1 MSCETLR
8 TPHLP
13 VTMAKFV
20 VEFSPPEKIKS
31 EPCDVTD
38 SIVNY
43 RMVLAPFQK
52 QTQVEFNNIKLKEI
66 AVRFLTVVN
75 PLDRHGQFVL
85 PPPSDG
91 VYFDV
96 YEFTLEPNSECELS
110 ITWQPSKHGNMRKS
124 IRIEQVDNN
133 KKFDFVIL
141 GNCNSP
147 PYKKLKGAT
156 SKSKIL
162 NLTKKQL
169 KCGQEK
175 VLPNKTKHVNS
186 KNERIILVK
195 PLANV
200 PEPIIEET
208 QPIRRQTYSVREKEN
223 LPISKKIILG
233 RDTILKSPERSIKRP
248 DQRRQ
253 DHVFNKHFNLK
264 NLTNSSSSMSDDSL
278 EKPLNQMIMNIS
290 QLNEFYLT
298 PLKST
303 ENLLSPF
310 SVKKQFNNF
319 DGQMSFDVTD
329 APLES
334 TLSNSSI
341 FEPQDE
347 LTAALTYTPENQKP
361 TKVCVN
367 LWNKFIKSPED
378 ELTNGGT
385 NVGVHTLNSQPFVS
399 SSEVESNNF
408 EQKCEWS
415 PTHTI
420 HKRTMITWSGTKPKR
435 PSFSIKY
442 SPYYKCSPKTSMTSK
457 NKVKQ
462 CSTNPRTTR
471 LKSPKLDKYDEYLKC
486 LANPQLLYHNNA
498 EDPFLKMS
506 EYYEAEWLDRQESDM
521 IRWLNAML
529 TPTEKLVDEE
539 QSSDLEQ
546 AAMAWVEASKTC
558 HKNKPMQFATQ
569 KDLFVAQ
576 MYRQSPQQW
585 SALRKATT
593 NLITSSNVTSV
604 LTKLT
609 VSIEKDLITLRDD
622 RQIHLDLSIKKKIID
637 LLKCYNPL
645 WFRIGLE
652 AIYGQIV
659 HVKPGSKDLDGI
671 GWFVRKNLFNNDY
684 VKQKFTK
691 TTVLQVNLPS
701 YNAAMKKFILRKIF
715 MLIYFLDRAKEQQ
728 LIRHNPC
735 LFKTNSPYKSSY
747 DLMMGFCADMVTAHG
762 DIVRRLRSIGYN
774 LTHKQTH
781 LDEVNYAVKSLND
794 LRDGTRITRVVEILF
809 KGNPLSQKLR
819 LPAISKLQK
828 IHNVNLAFTRISEH
842 ISVEGNINTRD
853 IVNGHREKILSLF
866 WQIIYKYLTPRY
878 NKAATKIQNWWRNSS
893 LKLVISKRIRA
904 KTIAK
909 RHLAASSIQARV
921 RGHLIRKKWPQLR
934 AELVENREMLHAAST
949 TIKHYLKDKLKL
961 LTEDRKRFIILRRTV
976 VFIQKKYRNKMA
988 MVKEQQKYLKSKRS
1002 AIIIQKVFRGFILR
1016 KHWPGI
1022 NNNLIAEKTKRV
1034 SAINTIKRLL
1044 RKNLPPTKNR
1054 LTFLKLKHTVL
1065 YIESRYVANK
1075 MMKQQMERYAALKS
1089 ATIFVQRLFRAN
1101 VAMKRERENY
1111 LKVKRS
1117 ALMVQKVFRGFV
1129 TRKHWPDVRKR
1140 LMLENERR
1148 VNAINTIKRVL
1159 RKNLPPTQNRIT
1171 FLKLKRTVLYIESRY
1186 IANTIMKLQTKR
1198 YTALKHATVFVQRRF
1213 RANMAGARERIRY
1226 LNYQRSAVLIQKM
1239 FRCFVARKHWP
1250 TMRDRLQL
1258 EKERRIAAVNI
1269 VKRALRRNLPTTQ
1282 DRADFVRMRAAALV
1296 VQQAWRAKRLMMVQ
1310 REWYTTSQYA
1320 TVYVQRT
1327 FRAKIAMRSGRR
1339 EYLKAK
1345 RAAVLIQKVYRGY
1358 VTRSMWSEVRDRLAT
1373 ERALRVRAANMIKRA
1388 LRRCL
1393 PATRDRLYYERLRQ
1407 SVVAVQRRYRA
1418 KVTMRTQREA
1428 YLMLRYST
1436 LVIQRRFRA
1445 NRSARCDRHLYVRL
1459 KTVTVGMQAAA
1470 RGYLFRQLMW
1480 PALMVELTSRRL
1492 LLIRCANIVKRTFMK
1507 HLADNDRRR
1516 FLELQRAAV
1525 KVQRWFRACVQAR
1538 EYAKLRAA
1546 TVMVQQQFRANRA
1559 ARQQR
1564 AEYLRI
1570 RNTIVMLQAQAR
1582 RFLARLRWPVVKR
1595 DLQAQQ
1601 DRLAAAS
1608 NTVKRFLRRCLPTTY
1623 ERSEY
1628 LRLRQA
1634 VIVMQTRYRALV
1646 AARCGRVE
1654 YVRLRLSA
1662 IILQKQYRDRKA
1674 NRAAIF
1680 LQAHVRGY
1688 LARRQW
1694 PQLRHCLAAERKLKA
1709 DSKLEKYKAASKIQ
1723 AAVRGFLTRKR
1734 FPKIKDDLISQKR
1747 VCAVT
1752 KIQTLW
1758 RGYCVR
1764 KKYQCRR
1771 DTVRMPRRS
1780 AQTLGRRHND
1790 VMDVLKKQKR
1800 NEYSYKEL
1808 ATVFWNLD
1816 TCTSLSKELCMKTAD
1831 GAIVDYIFHFLQYS
1845 NQSQPSIEA
1854 REPAIRVLI
1863 NLLRYHETSW
1873 IIWTRTVN
1881 ADMVKELI
1889 KMMKMSCGKFGSAN
1903 KLFCLIATLIWIVLQ
1918 DPKKKQYF
1926 KSHPIADFKYMM
1938 DSLNRRYKTRKID
1951 KKLMVL
1957 PSTRP
1962 TWYIGSKCQK
1972 CFESDLFATTQVCK
1986 MLNIIK

>member
-1 MSCETLR
+1 
-8 TPHLP
+8 
-13 VTMAKFV
+13 MAKFV

-31 EPCDVTD
+31 EPYDVTD

-75 PLDRHGQFVL
+75 PLDKHGQFVL
-85 PPPSDG
+85 PLPSDG

-96 YEFTLEPNSECELS
+96 YKFTLEPNSQRELS
-110 ITWQPSKHGNMRKS
+110 ITWQPSQYGNMRKL
-124 IRIEQVDNN
+124 IKIEQVDNN
-133 KKFDFVIL
+133 KKYDFVIL

-147 PYKKLKGAT
+147 SYKKFKGAT
-156 SKSKIL
+156 STTSKTKIS

-169 KCGQEK
+169 KREQEK
-175 VLPNKTKHVNS
+175 VLPKKTNHISS
-186 KNERIILVK
+186 KTERIILVK
-195 PLANV
+195 NPVNI
-200 PEPIIEET
+200 PEPISEEIP
-208 QPIRRQTYSVREKEN
+208 PIRRQTYLVGEKEN
-223 LPISKKIILG
+223 LPVSKKNVLC
-233 RDTILKSPERSIKRP
+233 RDTILTSPERSIKRP
-248 DQRRQ
+248 DQKRQ
-253 DHVFNKHFNLK
+253 DHVFNNHFNLK
-264 NLTNSSSSMSDDSL
+264 NLNNSSSPMSDDSL
-278 EKPLNQMIMNIS
+278 EKPLNKIFINNS
-290 QLNEFYLT
+290 QLNDFYLT

-310 SVKKQFNNF
+310 SVKKQINN
-319 DGQMSFDVTD
+319 FDVTD
-329 APLES
+329 GPLVT
-334 TLSNSSI
+334 TLSNSFVSKPLDGFTSDLI
-341 FEPQDE
+341 D
-347 LTAALTYTPENQKP
+347 TPENQKSSN
-361 TKVCVN
+361 VCVN
-367 LWNKFIKSPED
+367 LWNKFLKSPED

-385 NVGVHTLNSQPFVS
+385 NVWSHTVNSRPS
-399 SSEVESNNF
+399 TSPSDVESNDF
-408 EQKCEWS
+408 IQKCEMS
-415 PTHTI
+415 PTHNI
-420 HKRTMITWSGTKPKR
+420 HQHTMITWGGTKSKR
-435 PSFSIKY
+435 PSFSIKN
-442 SPYYKCSPKTSMTSK
+442 SLYYKCSPKTSMTSK

-471 LKSPKLDKYDEYLKC
+471 LKTPKLDKYDEYLKC

-506 EYYEAEWLDRQESDM
+506 EYYETEWLDRQESDM

-539 QSSDLEQ
+539 QSNELEE

-576 MYRQSPQQW
+576 IYRQSPQQW

-593 NLITSSNVTSV
+593 NLITSSSVTSV
-604 LTKLT
+604 LSKLT

-622 RQIHLDLSIKKKIID
+622 RQIHLDLSLKKKIID

-659 HVKPGSKDLDGI
+659 HVKPGSNDLDGI

-684 VKQKFTK
+684 VKQKFIK
-691 TTVLQVNLPS
+691 TTVLQMNLPS
-701 YNAAMKKFILRKIF
+701 YNTAMKKFILRKMF

-774 LTHKQTH
+774 LAHKQTH

-842 ISVEGNINTRD
+842 ISIEGNITTRD
-853 IVNGHREKILSLF
+853 IVNGHREKMLSLF

-878 NKAATKIQNWWRNSS
+878 NNAATKIQNWWRNSS

-909 RHLAASSIQARV
+909 RHIAATDIQARV

-934 AELVENREMLHAAST
+934 AELVKNRDVLHTAST
-949 TIKHYLKDKLKL
+949 TIKRYLKDKLKL
-961 LTEDRKRFIILRRTV
+961 LTDDRKRFIILRRTV
-976 VFIQKKYRNKMA
+976 VFVQKKYRNKMA
-988 MVKEQQKYLKSKRS
+988 MVKERQKYLKFKQS
-1002 AIIIQKVFRGFILR
+1002 AIVIQKAFRGFMLR
-1016 KHWPGI
+1016 KNWPEI
-1022 NNNLIAEKTKRV
+1022 KNNLIAEKTKRIAAV
-1034 SAINTIKRLL
+1034 DTIKRFL
-1044 RKNLPPTKNR
+1044 RKNLSLTQDR
-1054 LTFLKLKHTVL
+1054 LAYLKLKRTVL
-1065 YIESRYVANK
+1065 YAESRYVANK
-1075 MMKQQMERYAALKS
+1075 TTKLQMKRYAALKS
-1089 ATIFVQRLFRAN
+1089 AAVCVQRRFRAN
-1101 VAMKRERENY
+1101 AAMKRERENY
-1111 LKVKRS
+1111 LKAKRS
-1117 ALMVQKVFRGFV
+1117 ALTVQKVFRGFAA
-1129 TRKHWPDVRKR
+1129 RRRWPDVRYR
-1140 LMLENERR
+1140 LVSENERR
-1148 VNAINTIKRVL
+1148 TAAVNTIKRAL
-1159 RKNLPPTQNRIT
+1159 RKNLPPTRDRLT
-1171 FLKLKRTVLYIESRY
+1171 FLTLKRAVLYTESRY
-1186 IANTIMKLQTKR
+1186 VANKSTKSQTER
-1198 YTALKHATVFVQRRF
+1198 YAALKNAAVFVQRRF
-1213 RANMAGARERIRY
+1213 RANAAATRDRQRY
-1226 LNYQRSAVLIQKM
+1226 LNARRSAVLIQKT
-1239 FRCFVARKHWP
+1239 FRCFVAKKRWP
-1250 TMRDRLQL
+1250 ATRDRLRS
-1258 EKERRIAAVNI
+1258 EMERRVAAADT
-1269 VKRALRRNLPTTQ
+1269 VKRALRRNLPAT
-1282 DRADFVRMRAAALV
+1282 RERVEFAGLRSAALF
-1296 VQQAWRAKRLMMVQ
+1296 VQRTWRAKNLMRVQ

-1327 FRAKIAMRSGRR
+1327 FRAKVAMRSGRR
-1339 EYLKAK
+1339 EYLKVK
-1345 RAAVLIQKVYRGY
+1345 RSAVIIQKVYRAY
-1358 VTRSMWSEVRDRLAT
+1358 VARRVWPDVRDRLVADRA
-1373 ERALRVRAANMIKRA
+1373 ERARAADVIKRA
-1388 LRRCL
+1388 LRRRL
-1393 PATRDRLYYERLRQ
+1393 PVVPDRLHYERLRR
-1407 SVVAVQRRYRA
+1407 SAVAVQRRYRA
-1418 KVTMRTQREA
+1418 NVAMRTQREA
-1428 YLMLRYST
+1428 YRSLRRSV
-1436 LVIQRRFRA
+1436 LAVQRRFRA
-1445 NRSARCDRHLYVRL
+1445 NRDARRDRSQYARLRSAA
-1459 KTVTVGMQAAA
+1459 VGLQAAA
-1470 RGYLFRQLMW
+1470 RGHLFRRHRWPTLM
-1480 PALMVELTSRRL
+1480 AELTSRRL
-1492 LLIRCANIVKRTFMK
+1492 LMTRCADTVKRALMRR
-1507 HLADNDRRR
+1507 LADGDRRR
-1516 FLELQRAAV
+1516 FLELRRAAIV
-1525 KVQRWFRACVQAR
+1525 VQRRFRTRRQAR
-1538 EYAKLRAA
+1538 EYAKLRDAA
-1546 TVMVQQQFRANRA
+1546 ITVQQRFRANRA
-1559 ARQQR
+1559 ARR
-1564 AEYLRI
+1564 HRTEYLRV
-1570 RNTIVMLQAQAR
+1570 RAAAVLLQACVRGRRAR
-1582 RFLARLRWPVVKR
+1582 VRWPVVKR
-1595 DLQAQQ
+1595 DLQAHQN
-1601 DRLAAAS
+1601 RLVASS
-1608 NTVKRFLRRCLPTTY
+1608 NTVKKFLRLCLPATD
-1623 ERSEY
+1623 ERCEY
-1628 LRLRQA
+1628 LRLRRAA
-1634 VIVMQTRYRALV
+1634 VAVQTRYRAVV
-1646 AARCGRVE
+1646 AGRHDRAE
-1654 YVRLRLSA
+1654 YLRLRRCA
-1662 IILQKQYRDRKA
+1662 IVLQRWYRDC
-1674 NRAAIF
+1674 RALRSVVL
-1680 LQAHVRGY
+1680 LQAYIRGC
-1688 LARRQW
+1688 LIRRRW
-1694 PQLRHCLAAERKLKA
+1694 PELKHRLEAERKLEA
-1709 DSKLEKYKAASKIQ
+1709 DSKQEKYKAATKIQ

-1734 FPKIKDDLISQKR
+1734 FPKLRDELITQKR
-1747 VCAVT
+1747 ACAIT
-1752 KIQTLW
+1752 LIQALW

-1790 VMDVLKKQKR
+1790 VVDILNKQKK

-1845 NQSQPSIEA
+1845 NQSQPSTEA

-1863 NLLRYHETSW
+1863 NLLRYHETTW

-1903 KLFCLIATLIWIVLQ
+1903 KLFCLIATFIWIALQ
-1918 DPKKKQYF
+1918 DPEKKRYF
-1926 KSHPIADFKYMM
+1926 KSNPTGDFKYMM
-1938 DSLNRRYKTRKID
+1938 DSLNRRYKTHKID

>member
-1 MSCETLR
+1 
-8 TPHLP
+8 
-13 VTMAKFV
+13 MAKFV

-31 EPCDVTD
+31 EPYDVTD

-110 ITWQPSKHGNMRKS
+110 ITWQPSRHGNMRKL

-133 KKFDFVIL
+133 KKYDFVIL

-147 PYKKLKGAT
+147 PHKNLKSNT
-156 SKSKIL
+156 SKSKIS

-169 KCGQEK
+169 KCGLEK
-175 VLPNKTKHVNS
+175 VLPNKTKHISS
-186 KNERIILVK
+186 KSERIILVK
-195 PLANV
+195 NHPPNI
-200 PEPIIEET
+200 PEPISEET
-208 QPIRRQTYSVREKEN
+208 QPIRRQTYLVGEKEN
-223 LPISKKIILG
+223 LPISKKISLG

-253 DHVFNKHFNLK
+253 DHVFNKHFNFK
-264 NLTNSSSSMSDDSL
+264 NLNNSSSSMSDDSL
-278 EKPLNQMIMNIS
+278 EKPLNKIIMNIS
-290 QLNEFYLT
+290 QLNDLCLT

-319 DGQMSFDVTD
+319 DSRMSFDVTD
-329 APLES
+329 GLLDS
-334 TLSNSSI
+334 SLSNSSI
-341 FEPQDE
+341 FIPQDE
-347 LTAALTYTPENQKP
+347 LATALTYTPENQKP
-361 TKVCVN
+361 TKVCMN

-385 NVGVHTLNSQPFVS
+385 NDGLHTINSQPFVS
-399 SSEVESNNF
+399 SSEVESIDF
-408 EQKCEWS
+408 EQKCKWS

-420 HKRTMITWSGTKPKR
+420 HQPTMITWSGTKPKR
-435 PSFSIKY
+435 PSFSIKH

-471 LKSPKLDKYDEYLKC
+471 LKTPKLDKYDEYLKC
-486 LANPQLLYHNNA
+486 LANPQLVYHNNA

-506 EYYEAEWLDRQESDM
+506 EYYETEWLDRQESDM

-585 SALRKATT
+585 SALRKATI

-604 LTKLT
+604 LSKLT

-622 RQIHLDLSIKKKIID
+622 RQIHLDLSLKKKIID

-659 HVKPGSKDLDGI
+659 HVKPGSNDLDGI
-671 GWFVRKNLFNNDY
+671 GWFVRKNLFNSDY

-735 LFKTNSPYKSSY
+735 LFKTDSPYKSSY

-794 LRDGTRITRVVEILF
+794 LRDGTRITRVVDILF

-842 ISVEGNINTRD
+842 ISVEGNISTRD

-866 WQIIYKYLTPRY
+866 WQIIYKYLTPKY
-878 NKAATKIQNWWRNSS
+878 NNAATKIQNWWRNSS

-949 TIKHYLKDKLKL
+949 TVKRYLKDKLKL

-976 VFIQKKYRNKMA
+976 VFVQKKYRNKMT
-988 MVKEQQKYLKSKRS
+988 MVKEQRNYLKLKRS

-1016 KHWPGI
+1016 KHWPRI
-1022 NNNLIAEKTKRV
+1022 KNNLIADKTKRI
-1034 SAINTIKRLL
+1034 AAANTIKRLL
-1044 RKNLPPTKNR
+1044 RKNLPPTQDRLTFLKLKRTVLYTESLYVANKMTKLHTERYAALKSATVFVQRLFRANVSMKRERENYLKAKRSALMVQKMFRGFVMRKYWPDARNRLVSENGRRVDAINTIKRVLRKSLPPTQDR

-1065 YIESRYVANK
+1065 YTESLYVANK
-1075 MMKQQMERYAALKS
+1075 MMKLHAE
-1089 ATIFVQRLFRAN
+1089 
-1101 VAMKRERENY
+1101 
-1111 LKVKRS
+1111 
-1117 ALMVQKVFRGFV
+1117 
-1129 TRKHWPDVRKR
+1129 
-1140 LMLENERR
+1140 
-1148 VNAINTIKRVL
+1148 
-1159 RKNLPPTQNRIT
+1159 
-1171 FLKLKRTVLYIESRY
+1171 
-1186 IANTIMKLQTKR
+1186 R
-1198 YTALKHATVFVQRRF
+1198 YTALKNATVFVQRRF
-1213 RANMAGARERIRY
+1213 RANVLATRDRERY
-1226 LNYQRSAVLIQKM
+1226 LNYQRSAVLIQKT
-1239 FRCFVARKHWP
+1239 FRCFVARKRWP
-1250 TMRDRLQL
+1250 ATRERLL
-1258 EKERRIAAVNI
+1258 SDMEKRVAAANT

-1282 DRADFVRMRAAALV
+1282 DRANFVRVKAAALF
-1296 VQQAWRAKRLMMVQ
+1296 VQRAWRAKHLMMVQ

-1327 FRAKIAMRSGRR
+1327 FRAKVAMRSGRR

-1345 RAAVLIQKVYRGY
+1345 QSAVFIQKVYRGY
-1358 VTRSMWSEVRDRLAT
+1358 VARRMWPDVRDRLVAERT
-1373 ERALRVRAANMIKRA
+1373 ERVLAADVIKRA
-1388 LRRCL
+1388 LRRRL
-1393 PATRDRLYYERLRQ
+1393 PATQDRLSYERLRH

-1418 KVTMRTQREA
+1418 NVAMRTQREA
-1428 YLMLRYST
+1428 YLMLRRSVLT
-1436 LVIQRRFRA
+1436 IQRRFRA
-1445 NRSARCDRHLYVRL
+1445 NLLARRDRHLYMRL
-1459 KTVTVGMQAAA
+1459 KFTAAGLQAAA
-1470 RGYLFRQLMW
+1470 RGHLFRQLQW
-1480 PALMVELTSRRL
+1480 PSLMVELTSRRL
-1492 LLIRCANIVKRTFMK
+1492 LLTRCANTVKRTLMRR
-1507 HLADNDRRR
+1507 LAVDDRRQ
-1516 FLELQRAAV
+1516 FLELRLATV
-1525 KVQRWFRACVQAR
+1525 KVQCWFRARRQAR
-1538 EYAKLRAA
+1538 EYAKLRVAVV
-1546 TVMVQQQFRANRA
+1546 TVQQRFRANQA
-1559 ARQQR
+1559 ARRQR
-1564 AEYLRI
+1564 EEFLRV
-1570 RNTIVMLQAQAR
+1570 RTAMVLLQACAR
-1582 RFLARLRWPVVKR
+1582 GHLARVRWPVVKR
-1595 DLQAQQ
+1595 DLQAHSDQ
-1601 DRLAAAS
+1601 LAAAS
-1608 NTVKRFLRRCLPTTY
+1608 NRIKRFLRRCLPTTC
-1623 ERSEY
+1623 ERFEY

-1634 VIVMQTRYRALV
+1634 VVAVQTRYRAMV
-1646 AARCGRVE
+1646 AARRGRMD
-1654 YVRLRLSA
+1654 YLRLRLCT
-1662 IILQKQYRDRKA
+1662 IVLQRRYRDRRA
-1674 NRAAIF
+1674 IRAAIL
-1680 LQAHVRGY
+1680 LQAHVRGC
-1688 LARRQW
+1688 LARCQW
-1694 PQLRHCLAAERKLKA
+1694 PQLKHSLAAKRKLEA
-1709 DSKLEKYKAASKIQ
+1709 DLKLEKNKAASKIQ
-1723 AAVRGFLTRKR
+1723 AVVRGFLTREK
-1734 FPKIKDDLISQKR
+1734 FPRIRDELITQKR
-1747 VCAVT
+1747 ACAVT
-1752 KIQTLW
+1752 KIQALW

-1790 VMDVLKKQKR
+1790 VVKILNKQKR

-1831 GAIVDYIFHFLQYS
+1831 GVIVDYIFRFLQYS

-1881 ADMVKELI
+1881 ADMIKELI

-1918 DPKKKQYF
+1918 DPEKKQYF
-1926 KSHPIADFKYMM
+1926 KSNPIAADFKYMM
-1938 DSLNRRYKTRKID
+1938 DSLNRRYKTHKID

-1972 CFESDLFATTQVCK
+1972 CFESDLFATIQVNYCTYY
-1986 MLNIIK
+1986 

>member
-1 MSCETLR
+1 
-8 TPHLP
+8 
-13 VTMAKFV
+13 
-20 VEFSPPEKIKS
+20 
-31 EPCDVTD
+31 
-38 SIVNY
+38 
-43 RMVLAPFQK
+43 
-52 QTQVEFNNIKLKEI
+52 
-66 AVRFLTVVN
+66 
-75 PLDRHGQFVL
+75 
-85 PPPSDG
+85 
-91 VYFDV
+91 
-96 YEFTLEPNSECELS
+96 
-110 ITWQPSKHGNMRKS
+110 
-124 IRIEQVDNN
+124 
-133 KKFDFVIL
+133 
-141 GNCNSP
+141 
-147 PYKKLKGAT
+147 
-156 SKSKIL
+156 
-162 NLTKKQL
+162 
-169 KCGQEK
+169 
-175 VLPNKTKHVNS
+175 
-186 KNERIILVK
+186 
-195 PLANV
+195 
-200 PEPIIEET
+200 
-208 QPIRRQTYSVREKEN
+208 
-223 LPISKKIILG
+223 
-233 RDTILKSPERSIKRP
+233 
-248 DQRRQ
+248 
-253 DHVFNKHFNLK
+253 
-264 NLTNSSSSMSDDSL
+264 
-278 EKPLNQMIMNIS
+278 
-290 QLNEFYLT
+290 
-298 PLKST
+298 
-303 ENLLSPF
+303 
-310 SVKKQFNNF
+310 
-319 DGQMSFDVTD
+319 
-329 APLES
+329 
-334 TLSNSSI
+334 
-341 FEPQDE
+341 
-347 LTAALTYTPENQKP
+347 
-361 TKVCVN
+361 
-367 LWNKFIKSPED
+367 
-378 ELTNGGT
+378 
-385 NVGVHTLNSQPFVS
+385 
-399 SSEVESNNF
+399 
-408 EQKCEWS
+408 
-415 PTHTI
+415 
-420 HKRTMITWSGTKPKR
+420 
-435 PSFSIKY
+435 
-442 SPYYKCSPKTSMTSK
+442 
-457 NKVKQ
+457 
-462 CSTNPRTTR
+462 
-471 LKSPKLDKYDEYLKC
+471 
-486 LANPQLLYHNNA
+486 
-498 EDPFLKMS
+498 
-506 EYYEAEWLDRQESDM
+506 
-521 IRWLNAML
+521 
-529 TPTEKLVDEE
+529 
-539 QSSDLEQ
+539 
-546 AAMAWVEASKTC
+546 
-558 HKNKPMQFATQ
+558 
-569 KDLFVAQ
+569 
-576 MYRQSPQQW
+576 
-585 SALRKATT
+585 
-593 NLITSSNVTSV
+593 
-604 LTKLT
+604 
-609 VSIEKDLITLRDD
+609 
-622 RQIHLDLSIKKKIID
+622 
-637 LLKCYNPL
+637 
-645 WFRIGLE
+645 
-652 AIYGQIV
+652 
-659 HVKPGSKDLDGI
+659 
-671 GWFVRKNLFNNDY
+671 
-684 VKQKFTK
+684 
-691 TTVLQVNLPS
+691 
-701 YNAAMKKFILRKIF
+701 
-715 MLIYFLDRAKEQQ
+715 
-728 LIRHNPC
+728 
-735 LFKTNSPYKSSY
+735 
-747 DLMMGFCADMVTAHG
+747 MGFCADMVTAHG

-842 ISVEGNINTRD
+842 ISIEGNINTRD

-1022 NNNLIAEKTKRV
+1022 KNNLIAEKTKRV
-1034 SAINTIKRLL
+1034 SAVNRIKRLL

-1065 YIESRYVANK
+1065 YIESRYLANK
-1075 MMKQQMERYAALKS
+1075 MMKLQMERYATLKS

-1111 LKVKRS
+1111 LKAKRS

-1129 TRKHWPDVRKR
+1129 TRKHWPDVGKR
-1140 LMLENERR
+1140 LMLENKRR
-1148 VNAINTIKRVL
+1148 VNAINTIKQVL

-1186 IANTIMKLQTKR
+1186 IANKIMKLQTKR

-1213 RANMAGARERIRY
+1213 RANMAGARERNRY

-1345 RAAVLIQKVYRGY
+1345 LAAVLIQKVYRGY
-1358 VTRSMWSEVRDRLAT
+1358 VTRSMWPEVRDRLVT
-1373 ERALRVRAANMIKRA
+1373 ERTLRVRAANMIKRA

-1445 NRSARCDRHLYVRL
+1445 NRSARYDRHLYVRL

-1470 RGYLFRQLMW
+1470 RGYLFRQLLW
-1480 PALMVELTSRRL
+1480 PTLMVELTSRRL

-1538 EYAKLRAA
+1538 DYAKLRAA

-1570 RNTIVMLQAQAR
+1570 LNTIVMLQAHAR

-1634 VIVMQTRYRALV
+1634 VIVMQTRYRAVV

-1680 LQAHVRGY
+1680 LQAHIRGY
-1688 LARRQW
+1688 LVRRQW

-1709 DSKLEKYKAASKIQ
+1709 DSKLVSLSSFI
-1723 AAVRGFLTRKR
+1723 
-1734 FPKIKDDLISQKR
+1734 
-1747 VCAVT
+1747 
-1752 KIQTLW
+1752 
-1758 RGYCVR
+1758 
-1764 KKYQCRR
+1764 
-1771 DTVRMPRRS
+1771 
-1780 AQTLGRRHND
+1780 
-1790 VMDVLKKQKR
+1790 DVL
-1800 NEYSYKEL
+1800 
-1808 ATVFWNLD
+1808 
-1816 TCTSLSKELCMKTAD
+1816 
-1831 GAIVDYIFHFLQYS
+1831 FLQS
-1845 NQSQPSIEA
+1845 V
-1854 REPAIRVLI
+1854 RLI
-1863 NLLRYHETSW
+1863 NYSML
-1873 IIWTRTVN
+1873 
-1881 ADMVKELI
+1881 
-1889 KMMKMSCGKFGSAN
+1889 C
-1903 KLFCLIATLIWIVLQ
+1903 
-1918 DPKKKQYF
+1918 
-1926 KSHPIADFKYMM
+1926 YM
-1938 DSLNRRYKTRKID
+1938 
-1951 KKLMVL
+1951 
-1957 PSTRP
+1957 
-1962 TWYIGSKCQK
+1962 
-1972 CFESDLFATTQVCK
+1972 
-1986 MLNIIK
+1986 